1 MKKNYKADCQQIT
14 KNLSKVDL
22 GWLKSEQLRL
32 SKKGWNTEI
41 RDDGFGRIALWRI

>member
-1 MKKNYKADCQQIT
+1 MKKRYKADCQQIT

-32 SKKGWNTEI
+32 SEKGWNTAI